1 MNLEMIKKWFFEIN
15 CRYYRIVEMAPI
27 AVKVSSVE
35 ILKGQNERKGN
46 ERLIWSGL
54 NFGFH

>member
-1 MNLEMIKKWFFEIN
+1 
-15 CRYYRIVEMAPI
+15 
-27 AVKVSSVE
+27 VE

-54 NFGFH
+54 NFGFHWSEMDKIYLSFDWVSRLSLPI

>member
-1 MNLEMIKKWFFEIN
+1 MIKKWFFEIN